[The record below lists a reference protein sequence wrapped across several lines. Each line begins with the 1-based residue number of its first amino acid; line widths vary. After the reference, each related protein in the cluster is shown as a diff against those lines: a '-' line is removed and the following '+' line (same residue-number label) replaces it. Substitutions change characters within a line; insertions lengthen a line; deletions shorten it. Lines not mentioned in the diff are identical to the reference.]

1 MLLQSAVDALTK
13 ALLGV
18 VESGVCV
25 TFYTIILTIKAVFEL
40 AENCFRKSFSVKPT
54 RLAATENRFSGK

>member
-40 AENCFRKSFSVKPT
+40 AENRFRKSFSVKPM
-54 RLAATENRFSGK
+54 R